1 MCGMAHEALL
11 PALRGMYAV
20 EAYSARAGYQEF
32 AKEARS
38 VSTYS
43 QSNQSNDMGC
53 LLTTL
58 IVAVCLFVPVVG
70 HIFLTVMIIGD
81 NLTNSEKLIWLLL
94 VWLVPVAG
102 PLLYLLLGQRR
113 NRLLESLL
121 SLSLP

>member
-1 MCGMAHEALL
+1 MAHAR
-11 PALRGMYAV
+11 RGQV
-20 EAYSARAGYQEF
+20 EEF
-32 AKEARS
+32 AKEAWR

-43 QSNQSNDMGC
+43 RSNSSNDLGC

-58 IVAVCLFVPVVG
+58 IVAVCLFVPLVG

-81 NLTNSEKLIWLLL
+81 DLSTTEKLLWLLL

-113 NRLLESLL
+113 NRLL
-121 SLSLP
+121 

>member
-1 MCGMAHEALL
+1 M
-11 PALRGMYAV
+11 
-20 EAYSARAGYQEF
+20 ARARRGQVDEF
-32 AKEARS
+32 AKEAWR

-43 QSNQSNDMGC
+43 RSNSSNDLGC

-58 IVAVCLFVPVVG
+58 IVAVCLFVPLVG

-81 NLTNSEKLIWLLL
+81 DLSSTEKLLWLLL

-113 NRLLESLL
+113 NRLL
-121 SLSLP
+121 

>member
-1 MCGMAHEALL
+1 MRM
-11 PALRGMYAV
+11 
-20 EAYSARAGYQEF
+20 ARARRGQVDEF
-32 AKEARS
+32 AKEAWR

-43 QSNQSNDMGC
+43 RSNSSNDLGC

-58 IVAVCLFVPVVG
+58 IVAVCLFVPLVG

-81 NLTNSEKLIWLLL
+81 DLSSTEKLLWLLL

-113 NRLLESLL
+113 NRLL
-121 SLSLP
+121 

>member
-1 MCGMAHEALL
+1 MRM
-11 PALRGMYAV
+11 
-20 EAYSARAGYQEF
+20 ARARRGQVEEF
-32 AKEARS
+32 AKEAWR

-43 QSNQSNDMGC
+43 RSNSTNDLGC

-58 IVAVCLFVPVVG
+58 IVAVCLFVPLVG

-81 NLTNSEKLIWLLL
+81 DLSSTEKLLWLLL

-113 NRLLESLL
+113 NRLL
-121 SLSLP
+121 

>member
-1 MCGMAHEALL
+1 M
-11 PALRGMYAV
+11 
-20 EAYSARAGYQEF
+20 ARARRGQVEEF
-32 AKEARS
+32 AKEAWR

-43 QSNQSNDMGC
+43 RSNSSNDLGC

-58 IVAVCLFVPVVG
+58 IVAVCLFVPLVG

-81 NLTNSEKLIWLLL
+81 DLSSTEKLLWLLL

-113 NRLLESLL
+113 NRLL
-121 SLSLP
+121 

>member
-1 MCGMAHEALL
+1 M
-11 PALRGMYAV
+11 R
-20 EAYSARAGYQEF
+20 RAGKREEF
-32 AKEARS
+32 AKEAWR

-43 QSNQSNDMGC
+43 RSNSSNDLGC

-58 IVAVCLFVPVVG
+58 IVAVCIFVPLVG

-81 NLTNSEKLIWLLL
+81 DLSTTEKLLWLLL

-113 NRLLESLL
+113 NRLL
-121 SLSLP
+121 

>member
-1 MCGMAHEALL
+1 M
-11 PALRGMYAV
+11 
-20 EAYSARAGYQEF
+20 ARARRGQVEEF
-32 AKEARS
+32 AKEAWR

-43 QSNQSNDMGC
+43 RSNSSNDLGC

-58 IVAVCLFVPVVG
+58 IVAVCIFVPLVG

-81 NLTNSEKLIWLLL
+81 DLSTTEKLLWLLL

-113 NRLLESLL
+113 NRLL
-121 SLSLP
+121 

>member
-1 MCGMAHEALL
+1 MRM
-11 PALRGMYAV
+11 
-20 EAYSARAGYQEF
+20 ARARRGQVEEF
-32 AKEARS
+32 AKEAWR

-43 QSNQSNDMGC
+43 RSNSSNDLGC

-58 IVAVCLFVPVVG
+58 IVAVCIFVPLVG

-81 NLTNSEKLIWLLL
+81 DLSTTEKLLWLLL

-113 NRLLESLL
+113 NRLL
-121 SLSLP
+121 